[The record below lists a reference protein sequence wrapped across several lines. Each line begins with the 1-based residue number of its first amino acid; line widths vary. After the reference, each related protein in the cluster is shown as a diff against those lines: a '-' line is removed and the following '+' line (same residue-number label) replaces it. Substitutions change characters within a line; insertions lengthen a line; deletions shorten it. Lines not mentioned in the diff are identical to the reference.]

1 MTTAIVITWTIGL
14 LGALPA
20 TVVIV
25 KESLL
30 LIRTLRDTLRM
41 AKLTAAASRG
51 IGANVAAVFRA
62 KKIFEE
68 DTKRKWQVLGRDTC
82 LIESVKAVD
91 FVFFA
96 ANLQFRL

>member
-30 LIRTLRDTLRM
+30 LDRTLRDTLRM

-51 IGANVAAVFRA
+51 IGANVAAVPSLA
-62 KKIFEE
+62 TAGE
-68 DTKRKWQVLGRDTC
+68 VLRPVD
-82 LIESVKAVD
+82 AVAGD
-91 FVFFA
+91 LATTLEQLASRVRVV
-96 ANLQFRL
+96 LR